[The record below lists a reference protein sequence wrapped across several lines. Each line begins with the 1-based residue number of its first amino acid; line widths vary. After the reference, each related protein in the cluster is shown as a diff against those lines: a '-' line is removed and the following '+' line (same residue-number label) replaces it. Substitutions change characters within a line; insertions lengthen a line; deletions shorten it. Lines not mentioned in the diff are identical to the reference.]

1 MANLTPTNFK
11 TAQSKMMG
19 KFASNE
25 MRLISANTY
34 LEISKLT
41 QFMLPNYL
49 ELRKR
54 EDRAIETSLLTRSK
68 RSVLTARSST
78 HTGNRGD
85 SAIVTP
91 TWSTSADVFSLSLK
105 QYDNNQYS
113 MQEGLDNLYENAYLN
128 MVESLED
135 DAQNYL
141 FGEKTGVN
149 ISTGG
154 GGTFNATDDVYNFAA
169 VNVNTIIQKTKTVM
183 EENGYKG
190 AITIF
195 ADSIAYDLF
204 KFQAF
209 QGAGND
215 VNLSFQFEGITF
227 VRSIGYAAKFLP
239 LAGTYA
245 TGVWT
250 AVANDSIGAMPWI
263 PKQNREG
270 VATRLQTYSSA
281 ISPYDG
287 TPYAVHYYETAS
299 DQSGSNGMTQ
309 DEVTQVEISQDM
321 SFMSSP
327 ITVTDETS
335 LFAFS
340 LQA

>member
-11 TAQSKMMG
+11 TAQSKLTG

-54 EDRAIETSLLTRSK
+54 EDRAVETALLTRTK

-85 SAIVTP
+85 SNITTPSWAI
-91 TWSTSADVFSLSLK
+91 SADVFSLSLK
-105 QYDNNQYS
+105 QYDNNTFS
-113 MQEGLDNLYENAYLN
+113 MQEGLNNLFENAYLN

-135 DAQNYL
+135 DAQDFIY
-141 FGEKTGVN
+141 GDRTGVN
-149 ISTGG
+149 VSTGG
-154 GGTFNATDDVYNFAA
+154 GGTFNATDDVYDFLAA
-169 VNVNTIIQKTKTVM
+169 SVDTVIQKTRTVM
-183 EENGYKG
+183 EENGYKSG
-190 AITIF
+190 MTLF
-195 ADSIAYDLF
+195 CDSIAYDLF
-204 KFQAF
+204 RFQAF

-215 VNLSFQFEGITF
+215 TNLSFQHDGITF
-227 VRSIGYAAKFLP
+227 VRSIGLGLKFDP
-239 LAGTYA
+239 LAGVYD
-245 TGVWT
+245 TGVWI
-250 AVANDSIGAMPWI
+250 AVANDSIGSMPWI

-270 VATRLQTYSSA
+270 VVTRLQTYSSGVG
-281 ISPYDG
+281 PYDG
-287 TPYAVHYYETAS
+287 APYAVHSYETAGDAS
-299 DQSGSNGMTQ
+299 ASNGETQ
-309 DEVTQVEISQDM
+309 DEVTQIEVSIDM
-321 SFMSSP
+321 AFLSSP
-327 ITVTDETS
+327 ITVADETA